1 MSWPVWPFSSGKG
14 LEQVL
19 QTRGKRKKKQPG
31 EAKPEAPSEASVIDP
46 ENLAEI
52 LADQLG
58 RYDTLELIKQLVSRV
73 QDAEGNMMCS
83 EHS

>member
-1 MSWPVWPFSSGKG
+1 MSGPSVAAEG

-19 QTRGKRKKKQPG
+19 QTLGKSKKKQPG

-73 QDAEGNMMCS
+73 QDAKGN
-83 EHS
+83 